1 MKIKYKA
8 YTQNGEKVNG
18 ILDTESEQIAYNILE
33 KKQLLPYHIEEIE
46 NKTFEFSINI
56 SFKVKTQD
64 LITFTKQLSSL
75 LNAGIPLR
83 KALLIQK
90 EQTNSKKLRKTLINI
105 TKDIEN
111 GSSFSASF
119 SNHPSVFPEFYLR
132 LLKVG
137 EATGNIQATLKQLS
151 DFLTRKRKTSD
162 KIKQALLYPIFS
174 LSVALFATFILV
186 TYSLPALQDLLDQF
200 GGTVPITT
208 KILIYG
214 SGILSSYSYIFIGMI
229 LIFISLFLLS
239 TKIQLGKIII
249 DKFLLSTPVVSKI
262 IVSSNMFFITNTL
275 STLIK
280 AGVPVIEAMKLSEYV
295 LTNSQIRKWLTSVTE
310 KTSQGEKLGEAFKSI
325 QGFPSIISD
334 AISISELQGEL
345 TETLD
350 GLSAY
355 YEDLTE
361 TAVSNT
367 TELIQPIVILV
378 VASVIGF
385 IAVAVI
391 QGIYSTLGAV
401 N

>member
-1 MKIKYKA
+1 M
-8 YTQNGEKVNG
+8 
-18 ILDTESEQIAYNILE
+18 
-33 KKQLLPYHIEEIE
+33 
-46 NKTFEFSINI
+46 
-56 SFKVKTQD
+56 
-64 LITFTKQLSSL
+64 
-75 LNAGIPLR
+75 
-83 KALLIQK
+83 
-90 EQTNSKKLRKTLINI
+90 
-105 TKDIEN
+105 
-111 GSSFSASF
+111 
-119 SNHPSVFPEFYLR
+119 
-132 LLKVG
+132 
-137 EATGNIQATLKQLS
+137 
-151 DFLTRKRKTSD
+151 
-162 KIKQALLYPIFS
+162 
-174 LSVALFATFILV
+174 FATFILV

-208 KILIYG
+208 KILIYS

-334 AISISELQGEL
+334 AISIEVL
-345 TETLD
+345 TVGNPT
-350 GLSAY
+350 
-355 YEDLTE
+355 
-361 TAVSNT
+361 VRN
-367 TELIQPIVILV
+367 
-378 VASVIGF
+378 
-385 IAVAVI
+385 
-391 QGIYSTLGAV
+391 GAKT

>member
-367 TELIQPIVILV
+367 TELIQPIVILG

>member
-1 MKIKYKA
+1 MNIRYKA
-8 YTQNGEKVNG
+8 YTQNGKKVSG
-18 ILDTESEQIAYNILE
+18 ILDAESEKTAYNILE
-33 KKQLLPYHIEEIE
+33 EKQLLPYHLEAIE
-46 NKTFEFSINI
+46 NQTFKFSTGI

-83 KALLIQK
+83 KALSIQE
-90 EQTNSKKLRKTLINI
+90 EQANSKKLKKTLIHI
-105 TKDIEN
+105 TQDIEN
-111 GSSFSASF
+111 GSSFSVSF

-137 EATGNIQATLKQLS
+137 EATGNIQATLNQLS

-186 TYSLPALQDLLDQF
+186 TYSLPALQDLLNQF
-200 GGTVPITT
+200 GGTTPITT
-208 KILIYG
+208 KILIYA
-214 SGILSSYSYIFIGMI
+214 SGILSNYSYVFFGIISIFV
-229 LIFISLFLLS
+229 SLFLLS
-239 TKIQLGKIII
+239 TKIQLGKMIV
-249 DKFLLSTPVVSKI
+249 DKFLLSTPVISKI
-262 IVSSNMFFITNTL
+262 IISSNMFFITNTL

-280 AGVPVIEAMKLSEYV
+280 AGVPVIESMKLSEYV
-295 LTNSQIRKWLTSVTE
+295 LTNSQIRKWLSSVTE
-310 KTSQGEKLGEAFKSI
+310 KASQGEKLGDAFKDI

-334 AISISELQGEL
+334 AISISEVKGEL
-345 TETLD
+345 TNTLD
-350 GLSAY
+350 GLSSY

-367 TELIQPIVILV
+367 TELIQPIVILA
-378 VASVIGF
+378 VASVVGF
-385 IAVAVI
+385 ISVAVI

>member
-1 MKIKYKA
+1 M
-8 YTQNGEKVNG
+8 
-18 ILDTESEQIAYNILE
+18 
-33 KKQLLPYHIEEIE
+33 
-46 NKTFEFSINI
+46 
-56 SFKVKTQD
+56 
-64 LITFTKQLSSL
+64 
-75 LNAGIPLR
+75 
-83 KALLIQK
+83 
-90 EQTNSKKLRKTLINI
+90 
-105 TKDIEN
+105 DI
-111 GSSFSASF
+111 
-119 SNHPSVFPEFYLR
+119 Y
-132 LLKVG
+132 
-137 EATGNIQATLKQLS
+137 
-151 DFLTRKRKTSD
+151 
-162 KIKQALLYPIFS
+162 
-174 LSVALFATFILV
+174 
-186 TYSLPALQDLLDQF
+186 
-200 GGTVPITT
+200 
-208 KILIYG
+208 
-214 SGILSSYSYIFIGMI
+214 
-229 LIFISLFLLS
+229 S

-367 TELIQPIVILV
+367 TELIQPIVILG

>member
-1 MKIKYKA
+1 M
-8 YTQNGEKVNG
+8 
-18 ILDTESEQIAYNILE
+18 
-33 KKQLLPYHIEEIE
+33 
-46 NKTFEFSINI
+46 
-56 SFKVKTQD
+56 
-64 LITFTKQLSSL
+64 
-75 LNAGIPLR
+75 
-83 KALLIQK
+83 
-90 EQTNSKKLRKTLINI
+90 
-105 TKDIEN
+105 
-111 GSSFSASF
+111 
-119 SNHPSVFPEFYLR
+119 
-132 LLKVG
+132 
-137 EATGNIQATLKQLS
+137 
-151 DFLTRKRKTSD
+151 
-162 KIKQALLYPIFS
+162 
-174 LSVALFATFILV
+174 FATFILV

-208 KILIYG
+208 KILIYS

-367 TELIQPIVILV
+367 TELIQPIVILG

>member
-1 MKIKYKA
+1 MNIRYKA
-8 YTQNGEKVNG
+8 YTQNGEKVTG
-18 ILDTESEQIAYNILE
+18 ILDTESKKTAYGILE
-33 KKQLLPYHIEEIE
+33 EKQLLPYHLEAIE
-46 NKTFEFSINI
+46 NQTFKFSIGI

-83 KALLIQK
+83 KALSIQE
-90 EQTNSKKLRKTLINI
+90 EQTNSKKLKKTLIKI
-105 TKDIEN
+105 TRDIEN

-132 LLKVG
+132 LLNVG
-137 EATGNIQATLKQLS
+137 EATGNIQATLNQLS

-200 GGTVPITT
+200 GGTLPITT

-214 SGILSSYSYIFIGMI
+214 SRILSSYSYVFFGII
-229 LIFISLFLLS
+229 LIFLSLFLLS
-239 TKIQLGKIII
+239 TKIQLGKMIV
-249 DKFLLSTPVVSKI
+249 DKFLLSTPIISKI

-295 LTNSQIRKWLTSVTE
+295 LTNSQIRKWLSSVTE
-310 KTSQGEKLGEAFKSI
+310 KASQGEKLGDAFKAI
-325 QGFPSIISD
+325 QGFPLIISD
-334 AISISELQGEL
+334 AISISELKGEL
-345 TETLD
+345 TDTLD
-350 GLSAY
+350 GLSSY

-367 TELIQPIVILV
+367 TELIQPIVILG
-378 VASVIGF
+378 VASLVGF

>member
-325 QGFPSIISD
+325 QGFPTIISD

-367 TELIQPIVILV
+367 TELIQPIVILG

>member
-214 SGILSSYSYIFIGMI
+214 SGILSNYSYIFIGMI

-350 GLSAY
+350 GLSTY

-367 TELIQPIVILV
+367 TELIQPIVILA